1 VGDAAKP
8 ALPPGRRQSYLPC
21 TTWRSK
27 DGEIAV
33 RLLEDIG
40 ERAKEVTAAAER
52 LAEWL
57 GPSRFVPKFRTPLEH
72 ELMG

>member
-1 VGDAAKP
+1 M
-8 ALPPGRRQSYLPC
+8 
-21 TTWRSK
+21 
-27 DGEIAV
+27 